1 MSITLCEKELK
12 SKFEE
17 LDEIA
22 FLNQKKVLKAFQEC
36 KITTQHF
43 AGTTGYGYSDMGR
56 EGLSKLYSKVFNTEN
71 AIVSPLIT
79 CGSHAISIV
88 LYGLLR
94 PGDELLSI
102 SGSLYDTLGETIFGK
117 GNGSLEDYNVKYKQ
131 IELNGDD
138 FDDKKIIEVVK
149 KDKPKVI
156 FVQRSRGYSSRK
168 ALSCE
173 KMGEIFSKIR
183 QIYKDGFI
191 VVDNCYGEFVE
202 TKEPTDVGADVIVGS
217 LIKNPGG
224 GLAQTGGYI
233 AGTANAIDLV
243 SKRFTSPSLG
253 LEVGSFEMGYR
264 NFYQGL
270 FLAPH
275 TVMQAIKGAYLI
287 GKVMEKKGYKVIPA
301 SNENTFDIIKSI
313 VFNTEE
319 ELVSFVQNI
328 QKFSPVDSFVLP
340 LPWDMPGYEDKV
352 IMAAGTFV
360 GGASIEL
367 SCDSPIKKP
376 YIAYFQGGLTYEHV
390 KLVAEELDK
399 IFWKWWIVYP
409 LFFYVKLFVVLFL
422 FLA

>member
-1 MSITLCEKELK
+1 MSVITAEKALEK
-12 SKFEE
+12 RFKD

-22 FLNQKKVLKAFQEC
+22 YFNQRKVINAFQEC
-36 KITTQHF
+36 KVTSQHF
-43 AGTTGYGYSDMGR
+43 AGSTGYGYDDTGR
-56 EGLSKLYSKVFNTEN
+56 DTLRKLYAMVFKTDD

-79 CGSHAISIV
+79 CGSHAISTV

-102 SGSLYDTLGETIFGK
+102 SGTLYDTLSDTLFGK
-117 GNGSLEDYNVKYKQ
+117 GTGSLEDFGVKFKKL
-131 IELNGDD
+131 ELDGDEFNMD
-138 FDDKKIIEVVK
+138 LILKTIKE
-149 KDKPKVI
+149 DKPKVI

-168 ALSCE
+168 ALSCD
-173 KMGEIFSKIR
+173 KMEHVFKEIRKV
-183 QIYKDGFI
+183 YKDGFI

-202 TKEPTDVGADVIVGS
+202 KKEPTEVGADVIVGS

-224 GLAQTGGYI
+224 GLAPTGGYI
-233 AGTANAIDLV
+233 AGTQKAIDLI

-253 LEVGSFEMGYR
+253 LEVGSYESGYR
-264 NFYQGL
+264 LFYQGL
-270 FLAPH
+270 FMAPH
-275 TVMQAIKGAYLI
+275 VVMQAVKGAYLI
-287 GKVMEKKGYKVIPA
+287 GKLMEEKGYKVIPA
-301 SNENTFDIIKSI
+301 SEENAYDIIKSI

-319 ELVSFVQNI
+319 ELVSFVQKV

-367 SCDSPIKKP
+367 SCDSPIKAP

-399 IFWKWWIVYP
+399 IF
-409 LFFYVKLFVVLFL
+409 
-422 FLA
+422 